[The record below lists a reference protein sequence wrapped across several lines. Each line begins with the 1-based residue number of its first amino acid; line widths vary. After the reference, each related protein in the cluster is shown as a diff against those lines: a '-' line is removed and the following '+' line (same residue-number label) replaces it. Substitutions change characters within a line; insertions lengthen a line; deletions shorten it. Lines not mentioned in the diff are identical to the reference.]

1 MAAETD
7 GQLIWK
13 SLRRLEAFEVV
24 FDRHYDVVRRYCQ
37 RRVGFAD
44 GEEIASETFVQA
56 FAQRR
61 RFDAERFSSA
71 RPWLIGIAN
80 NLIRSHLRHEDVR
93 RRHWPVSI
101 ALNSSEPEPGLDA
114 LAADEQAPALVAA
127 LSSIPVFDRETFLV
141 VVVGELSYAEA
152 AEVMGIPQGT
162 VRSRVHRVRTTLREL
177 LGSAE
182 AINPGGVIEGA
193 DGE

>member
-1 MAAETD
+1 MADETD
-7 GQLIWK
+7 GQVVRK
-13 SLRRLEAFEVV
+13 SLRHPEVFELI
-24 FDRHYDVVRRYCQ
+24 FDRHYDVVRRYSQ
-37 RRVGFAD
+37 RRVGALD

-61 RFDAERFSSA
+61 RFDSERFASA

-93 RRHWPVSI
+93 RRHWPVSV
-101 ALNSSEPEPGLDA
+101 ALTQSEPEPSLDA
-114 LAADEQAPALVAA
+114 LAASEQAPALQAA
-127 LSSIPVFDRETFLV
+127 LRRVPAADRETFLI

-152 AEVMGIPQGT
+152 AELMGIPQGT
-162 VRSRVHRVRTTLREL
+162 VRSRVHRVRTSLREL
-177 LGSAE
+177 MRSAE